1 MNLARKRITLS
12 CYRKEATAIIESIRK
27 WSHLLSRQIFTLVT
41 DQRSVA
47 FMLNSQ
53 RRSKIKNNKVQQWRL
68 ELAAYS
74 YDIKYR
80 PGKQNVGPDALSRA
94 FCSALSS
101 FSSLHEILCHP
112 RVTRMLHFVRT
123 KNLPFSTS
131 DVKNAV
137 SSCKVCAEIKP
148 RFYRPNQEVL
158 VKATQP
164 MERLSMDFKGP
175 VKSVSG
181 NYYLLIIVD
190 EFSRFPFAFP
200 CKNMTSSV
208 VTQCLDKL
216 LLCVVLP
223 VLCILIMQQRLHQL
237 NLKLI

>member
-1 MNLARKRITLS
+1 
-12 CYRKEATAIIESIRK
+12 
-27 WSHLLSRQIFTLVT
+27 
-41 DQRSVA
+41 
-47 FMLNSQ
+47 
-53 RRSKIKNNKVQQWRL
+53 
-68 ELAAYS
+68 
-74 YDIKYR
+74 
-80 PGKQNVGPDALSRA
+80 
-94 FCSALSS
+94 
-101 FSSLHEILCHP
+101 
-112 RVTRMLHFVRT
+112 MLHFVRT

-137 SSCKVCAEIKP
+137 SSCKVCTEIKP

-164 MERLSMDFKGP
+164 MERLSMDFKGL

-208 VTQCLDKL
+208 ETQCLDKL
-216 LLCVVLP
+216 FALCGTPSFV
-223 VLCILIMQQRLHQL
+223 HTD
-237 NLKLI
+237 NAAAFASTEFKTY